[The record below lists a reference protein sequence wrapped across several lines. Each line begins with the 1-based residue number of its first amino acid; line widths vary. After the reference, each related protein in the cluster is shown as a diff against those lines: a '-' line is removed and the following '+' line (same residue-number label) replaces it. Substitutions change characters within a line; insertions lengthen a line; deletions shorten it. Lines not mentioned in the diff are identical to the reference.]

1 MDFDDSGIDHGVF
14 HVRRVGAGLEEPGEN
29 ARLDPVSVALENSV
43 PVAEQRRKI
52 TPRASSPHDPK
63 DSFHKAAVVASAAPA
78 VRRLTQTMR
87 LHLRPLGVRQ
97 YESFHLKLESQPS
110 RGWNPDSQ
118 QALKRRKAKPAP
130 EGAGDKACRRQARL
144 RAGVEDRDRTAVL
157 RPARDVVADR
167 DRAF

>member
-1 MDFDDSGIDHGVF
+1 MDFDDSGLDHGVF

-63 DSFHKAAVVASAAPA
+63 DSFHKAAVVASAAPG

-110 RGWNPDSQ
+110 HGWNPDSQ
-118 QALKRRKAKPAP
+118 QALDHLEPDSFRIRRWGEPTDVESTKLLFQPGDIIFGKRRVYQRKVA
-130 EGAGDKACRRQARL
+130 
-144 RAGVEDRDRTAVL
+144 
-157 RPARDVVADR
+157 VAD
-167 DRAF
+167 

>member
-63 DSFHKAAVVASAAPA
+63 DSFHKAAVVASAAPG

-118 QALKRRKAKPAP
+118 QALDH
-130 EGAGDKACRRQARL
+130 GVCRGLLHQARL
-144 RAGVEDRDRTAVL
+144 KFCRSFLLWCLFSWSG
-157 RPARDVVADR
+157 
-167 DRAF
+167 